1 MLRRSSAARE
11 PRVEIHSHSNVVYIC
26 GGQDMGLNRQSVTHI
41 DALHIA
47 DYLVKKFERTS
58 EGFLKGRAVV
68 TSVGVFTY
76 RNKDGTE
83 HTELR
88 LPEEVFAYD
97 SLESLKLKPL
107 TLLHPAQ
114 LITSQNV
121 KDHIIGVV
129 GDNPSKTSQMRDYD
143 TWNKPDDLTDGFHL
157 SIDLVVHDEDS
168 IQQVVEGKMR
178 ALSCGYT
185 CDLEEA
191 ESNARWC
198 GVAYDFIQRNIRYNH
213 VAIVP
218 AARAG
223 DAAVIKLDGADV
235 ESVLVNRKK
244 LKQEGTKMLKKV
256 KLDGITYEAEETVI
270 KSLSEAVTKVDELT
284 SDVSKLEGERDAAI
298 ARADA
303 AEAKAKAVEE
313 TSPQKL
319 DELVNARVQ
328 LRETAK
334 LAEVEVKD
342 GMTDEEIKKA
352 VIVKLQPKATLD
364 GKDGVY
370 IQARFDAA
378 VEGLATKADASNR
391 SAGKGG
397 EIPAEGEEHRDGAD
411 EPASVKA
418 RNKYIARLNGDSDDT
433 K

>member
-1 MLRRSSAARE
+1 MRK
-11 PRVEIHSHSNVVYIC
+11 
-26 GGQDMGLNRQSVTHI
+26 DMQSITHV
-41 DALHIA
+41 DALHIP
-47 DYLVKKFERTS
+47 DYLVRKFERTP

-88 LPEEVFAYD
+88 LPEEVFAHE

-107 TLLHPAQ
+107 TMLHPSQ
-114 LITSQNV
+114 LVTSQNV

-129 GDNPSKTSQMRDYD
+129 GDNPSKTSQQTYGGGQ
-143 TWNKPDDLTDGFHL
+143 WVDDEDRTDGFHL
-157 SIDLVVHDEDS
+157 AIDLAIHDEAA
-168 IQQVVEGKMR
+168 ITQVVEGKMR

-191 ESNARWC
+191 ESAARWC
-198 GVAYDFIQRNIRYNH
+198 GVAYDYIQRNIRYNH

-218 AARAG
+218 VARAG
-223 DAAVIKLDGADV
+223 DAAKIKLDGADV

-244 LKQEGTKMLKKV
+244 LNEEGSKMLKKV

-270 KSLSEAVTKVDELT
+270 KALSDSVKRVDELT
-284 SDVSKLEGERDAAI
+284 SEVSKLEGERDAAI
-298 ARADA
+298 ARADT
-303 AEAKAKAVEE
+303 AEAKAKEVAEV
-313 TSPQKL
+313 SPQKL

-328 LRETAK
+328 LRETARV
-334 LAEVEVKD
+334 AEVEIRD
-342 GMTDEEIKKA
+342 GMTDEEIRKA
-352 VIVKLQPKATLD
+352 VIVKLQPKANLD
-364 GKDGVY
+364 GKDSVY

-378 VEGLATKADASNR
+378 VEGLAAKADASNR

-397 EIPAEGEEHRDGAD
+397 ELPGKEEEHNDAG
-411 EPASVKA
+411 ESESTKA
-418 RNKYIARLNGDSDDT
+418 RNKYISRLNGDADET